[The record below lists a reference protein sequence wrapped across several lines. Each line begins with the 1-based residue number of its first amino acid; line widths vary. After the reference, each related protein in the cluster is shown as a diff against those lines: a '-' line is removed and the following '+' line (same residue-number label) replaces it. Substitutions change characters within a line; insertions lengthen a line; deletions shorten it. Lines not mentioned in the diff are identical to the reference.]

1 MFLCTTINTSVV
13 AQQENDGLDIEIPA
27 IPSLDDDTP
36 IAPAAPTA
44 VSAQPVQAI
53 PQQVPQPP
61 APLATQ
67 GMQAAMGMSQ
77 PTQGGETTAL
87 PESQIGLQGNWVKKR
102 KWLEQALSL
111 AEAEAK
117 QFNDQILESLISQR
131 LLLQAASKKGVNVSD
146 ADIKSQLAL
155 ISEQFGGEE
164 AMQAAVLEQGY
175 TTAELNDQIKND
187 LVIKAYLKQLFAG
200 AELTASEDEIA
211 TLYEQ
216 FSAGSEDSP
225 ELEEVRSD
233 IESFVLQQKE
243 QERTTAHIAELRA
256 AAEIEIS
263 I

>member
-1 MFLCTTINTSVV
+1 MKKTIIWVV
-13 AQQENDGLDIEIPA
+13 VILVLVAGGWYLATNWGGGMANSGPAVATVGGEKISKGDFEAIRDQAAKAQGLD
-27 IPSLDDDTP
+27 
-36 IAPAAPTA
+36 
-44 VSAQPVQAI
+44 
-53 PQQVPQPP
+53 
-61 APLATQ
+61 LAT
-67 GMQAAMGMSQ
+67 
-77 PTQGGETTAL
+77 
-87 PESQIGLQGNWVKKR
+87 
-102 KWLEQALSL
+102 L

-243 QERTTAHIAELRA
+243 QDYLHMQKTEQEELKLMLNIKMLKKQEDR
-256 AAEIEIS
+256 EQKFLLVFLQEQRKKEDIDIN
-263 I
+263 